1 MLLRKIDVSNKKIGN
16 VVAKNEPSQDQKPD
30 QKLQSST
37 PPENPAPK
45 VTGNREEFFS
55 VSQGIAKIVQKFDEL
70 ATLGFISKSIAELYK
85 TKLNNNVSPGKTGY
99 DELDTPIPA
108 ATGQAVIDAIEGFA
122 KAGYS
127 KDAINAL
134 IAIGTGKGG
143 AKGVIEF
150 ADLIKGKSTEDV
162 LASLRNPEA
171 GWQSTIT
178 YLYKLKD
185 DNDQRT
191 FKSGLEQLFSEQELT
206 TWQREKEAEDE
217 SYRVLRKNYRP
228 APSSST
234 DQISAAE
241 FRSNPFASGNLGQKA
256 AEIISTMQ
264 LRPGGYCLQN
274 TQNALNRAGFG
285 FGNMG
290 PYAFKSLTHFEKSGK
305 FIEVTGTK
313 DELEAMIKERT
324 LPEGA
329 VVYSSKV
336 GDSRG
341 AGSDPYGDVGII
353 VADGRIVGYDR
364 GSMDENGKP
373 RLVYGKNT
381 EVLRVF
387 IPKV

>member
-1 MLLRKIDVSNKKIGN
+1 MGN
-16 VVAKNEPSQDQKPD
+16 VVPKNQLSQDQG
-30 QKLQSST
+30 LESSKT
-37 PPENPAPK
+37 NENSAPPVAGDRDKFLRIGKEIK
-45 VTGNREEFFS
+45 EVIR
-55 VSQGIAKIVQKFDEL
+55 KFDEL
-70 ATLGFISKSIAELYK
+70 VRQDLISERIADLYK
-85 TKLNNNVSPGKTGY
+85 TKLKNYISLIKTGY

-134 IAIGTGKGG
+134 VAIGTGKGG
-143 AKGVIEF
+143 AQGVIEF

-162 LASLRNPEA
+162 LASLRNPKA

-178 YLYKLKD
+178 YLYQLKD
-185 DNDQRT
+185 DDRQRT

-206 TWQREKEAEDE
+206 TWQRKKEAEDE
-217 SYRVLRKNYRP
+217 SYRVLRKNYKP

-234 DQISAAE
+234 DQISADE
-241 FRSNPFASGNLGQKA
+241 FRSNPFSSGNLGQKA

-285 FGNMG
+285 LGNMG
-290 PYAFKSLTHFEKSGK
+290 AYAFKSLTHFEDSGK

-313 DELEAMIKERT
+313 EELKAMIKERT

-329 VVYSSKV
+329 VVYSSKF
-336 GDSRG
+336 GDRRG

-364 GSMDENGKP
+364 GGMDRNGKP
-373 RLVYGKNT
+373 RLVYGDNT
-381 EVLRVF
+381 EFLRVF

>member
-37 PPENPAPK
+37 PAENPAPK
-45 VTGNREEFFS
+45 VTGDREEFFS

-70 ATLGFISKSIAELYK
+70 AKSGFISESIAELYK

-134 IAIGTGKGG
+134 VAIGTGKGG
-143 AKGVIEF
+143 AQGVIEF

-162 LASLRNPEA
+162 LASLRDPKA

-178 YLYKLKD
+178 YLYQLKN

-206 TWQREKEAEDE
+206 TWQRKKEAEDDAKQTGGKQPME
-217 SYRVLRKNYRP
+217 EEGQAAGP
-228 APSSST
+228 AHRN
-234 DQISAAE
+234 QAE
-241 FRSNPFASGNLGQKA
+241 
-256 AEIISTMQ
+256 
-264 LRPGGYCLQN
+264 
-274 TQNALNRAGFG
+274 
-285 FGNMG
+285 G
-290 PYAFKSLTHFEKSGK
+290 PH
-305 FIEVTGTK
+305 
-313 DELEAMIKERT
+313 
-324 LPEGA
+324 
-329 VVYSSKV
+329 
-336 GDSRG
+336 
-341 AGSDPYGDVGII
+341 
-353 VADGRIVGYDR
+353 
-364 GSMDENGKP
+364 
-373 RLVYGKNT
+373 
-381 EVLRVF
+381 
-387 IPKV
+387 